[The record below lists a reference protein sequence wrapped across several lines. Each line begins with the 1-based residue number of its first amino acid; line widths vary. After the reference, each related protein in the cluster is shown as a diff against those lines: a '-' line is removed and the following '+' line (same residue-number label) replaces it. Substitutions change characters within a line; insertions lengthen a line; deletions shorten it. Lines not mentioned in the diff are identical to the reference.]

1 MSSRKQVRQ
10 AESNRFA
17 SPFRHMESASSLLA
31 TGLVFAL
38 IGFLAVATNADNLAA
53 LLNLRSPTHT
63 EIPSAPLL
71 PFSPHV
77 ETRLGPCPH
86 PPPQQGIPCAAAAD
100 SPPLPVTVTQPAVAR
115 AMRGGRGG
123 HDGSREFLQD
133 AAAAMR
139 NPGVRP
145 QGRETR
151 TDLWIN
157 APGMVGN
164 TSPPEASPAPSPP
177 AR

>member
-1 MSSRKQVRQ
+1 MDSGMSSRKQVRHTG
-10 AESNRFA
+10 SKRFA
-17 SPFRHMESASSLLA
+17 TPFRHVESASSLLA

-38 IGFLAVATNADNLAA
+38 IGFLAVAATADNLAA

-63 EIPSAPLL
+63 EIPSAPVL

-86 PPPQQGIPCAAAAD
+86 PAPQQGIPCTATAD
-100 SPPLPVTVTQPAVAR
+100 SPPLPGTVARPAVAR
-115 AMRGGRGG
+115 AMRGSRGS
-123 HDGSREFLQD
+123 HDGSREFLED
-133 AAAAMR
+133 AATAMR

-151 TDLWIN
+151 TEFWIN
-157 APGMVGN
+157 APGMVGS
-164 TSPPEASPAPSPP
+164 TSPPETSPVP
-177 AR
+177 